1 MRTTLISHSSVLI
14 EAGGLSIWCDPWLD
28 GKVFAESWAL
38 LDKPAD
44 LTEVYERVTHIWV
57 SHEHPDHF
65 HLGSLRDL
73 PQEVKDRVVLL
84 FQDDGSPKM
93 PDAFTKLGFPTIQ
106 LLPHRQT
113 VTLDSPNES
122 LPGSGVEVYC
132 YQQGLMNSALAV
144 RHDGTTTININDC
157 ELTNTDARLIKAD
170 LGSIDITLNQ
180 FSLAGYNGSND
191 PAGWSKAFATRII
204 EDLLQAHERLDAGVT
219 IPFASFIYF
228 CREDNKF
235 LNQYGNRPCDVVAA
249 AQKRNI
255 EIAVL
260 ANGDSYDTEAEDPAS
275 DTEAALKHW
284 DDIFDGIDSLP
295 IDTLEPVALSTIA
308 ATVASRSRQ
317 LHDAYP
323 KPVMKLLPSIVADIP
338 DLGIRAT
345 LDLCGGTLTETTDE
359 PEIRIHSEALDFAFK
374 TPFGLQS
381 VGVGARYI
389 NLCHDEKWR
398 RYRMLLSLN
407 NAGISL
413 RPSKILNREFVGTM
427 APRAR
432 GAASQ
437 LISQLDLIR

>member
-1 MRTTLISHSSVLI
+1 MRTTLISHSSVLV
-14 EAGGLSIWCDPWLD
+14 EAGDISIWCDPWLD
-28 GKVFAESWAL
+28 GKVFADSWAL
-38 LDKPAD
+38 LDQPAD
-44 LTEVYERVTHIWV
+44 LAPVFERVTHIWV

-65 HLGSLRDL
+65 HLGTLRAL
-73 PQEVKDRVVLL
+73 PQEVKDRVTLL
-84 FQDDGSPKM
+84 FQDDGSQKM

-113 VTLDSPNES
+113 VAI
-122 LPGSGVEVYC
+122 GSSETGDVDVYC

-144 RHDGTTTININDC
+144 RHDDVTTININDC
-157 ELTNTDARLIKAD
+157 ELTNTDARLIKTD
-170 LGSIDITLNQ
+170 LGTIDVALNQ

-191 PAGWSKAFATRII
+191 PAGWSRAFATRVID
-204 EDLLQAHERLDAGVT
+204 DLLNDHERLGADVT

-235 LNQYGNRPCDVVAA
+235 LNQYGNRPVDVVEAA
-249 AQKRNI
+249 ETRGV

-260 ANGDSYDTEAEDPAS
+260 ANGDCYDTEADEPGVN
-275 DTEAALKHW
+275 TEAALKHW
-284 DDIFDGIDSLP
+284 DDIFDGIDQLP
-295 IDTLEPVALSTIA
+295 IDELQPVALSAIA
-308 ATVASRSRQ
+308 ASVASRSRQ
-317 LHDAYP
+317 LHEAYP
-323 KPVMKLLPSIVADIP
+323 KPIMKLLPPIVADIP
-338 DLGIRAT
+338 DLGISAT
-345 LDLCGGTLTETTDE
+345 LDLCRGTLTETTDE
-359 PEIRIHSEALDFAFK
+359 PELRIHSEALDFAFK

-389 NLCHDEKWR
+389 NLCNDEKWR

-437 LISQLDLIR
+437 LVSQLDLIR

>member
-1 MRTTLISHSSVLI
+1 MI
-14 EAGGLSIWCDPWLD
+14 EAGELAIWCDPWLD
-28 GKVFAESWAL
+28 GKVFADSWAL
-38 LDKPAD
+38 LDTPAD

-65 HLGSLRDL
+65 HLGTLRSL

-106 LLPHRQT
+106 LLPHRQ
-113 VTLDSPNES
+113 VVPVPAAGNAD
-122 LPGSGVEVYC
+122 VEVYC

-144 RHDGTTTININDC
+144 RHDDITTININDC
-157 ELTNTDARLIKAD
+157 ELTDTDARLIKTD
-170 LGSIDITLNQ
+170 LGVIDVALNQ

-191 PAGWSKAFATRII
+191 PAGWSKAFAARII
-204 EDLLQAHERLDAGVT
+204 DDLLNDHERLGADVT

-235 LNQYGNRPCDVVAA
+235 LNQYGNRPADVVAA
-249 AQKRNI
+249 AEKRNVD
-255 EIAVL
+255 IAVL
-260 ANGDSYDTEAEDPAS
+260 ANGDSYDTDADNPAS
-275 DTEAALKHW
+275 ATGAALKHW
-284 DDIFDGIDSLP
+284 DDIFDGIDALP
-295 IDTLEPVALSTIA
+295 IDQLDPVSLSTISASVA
-308 ATVASRSRQ
+308 ARSRQ
-317 LHDAYP
+317 LHADYP
-323 KPVMKLLPSIVADIP
+323 KPVMKLLPAIVADIP
-338 DLGIRAT
+338 DLGLRAR
-345 LDLCGGTLTETTDE
+345 LDLCEGTLVETTDE
-359 PEIRIHSEALDFAFK
+359 PEVRIHSEALDFAFK

-389 NLCHDEKWR
+389 NLCNDEKWR

-413 RPSKILNREFVGTM
+413 RPSKILNREFLGAM

-437 LISQLDLIR
+437 LVSQLDLIR